1 MNNADLIVATLR
13 AAGITHGFGVPSG
26 NVLPLMEAMRTGGI
40 DFVLTAHEGSAGFAA
55 DVMARMTGKPGLCIA
70 TLGPGATN
78 LTTGV
83 GCAYLDRS
91 PLIAITC
98 NLNQAQLGRR
108 LQMWIDHHALFG
120 PITKATLA
128 LRPGAI
134 AATLG
139 EALRIATS
147 EPQGPVHLDLPEDV
161 ALAPATEDVP
171 LLSEPVALMPAPD
184 AAIAK
189 AMDLLRAAKRPVA
202 VIGATAMRMKTPG
215 SLCAFVER
223 HGIPF
228 ATTTM
233 AKGLIDEDHPLSV
246 GCIERAKRQVQRAFL
261 GSADLV
267 IGLGYDTI
275 EVEYE
280 AWVGSVSVL
289 HVDIER
295 ADVDATV
302 NVVHEVVGDLDA
314 SVERLA
320 ALPSARNARPAAGA
334 LLRRAGKWRP
344 QPG

>member
-26 NVLPLMEAMRTGGI
+26 NVLPLMEAMRTGGYR
-40 DFVLTAHEGSAGFAA
+40 LRA
-55 DVMARMTGKPGLCIA
+55 DCARGVGGLCRRRHGTHDGKA
-70 TLGPGATN
+70 RALHCDAG
-78 LTTGV
+78 TG
-83 GCAYLDRS
+83 GDESDHGRGLRLS
-91 PLIAITC
+91 RPLAAHC
-98 NLNQAQLGRR
+98 
-108 LQMWIDHHALFG
+108 HHL
-120 PITKATLA
+120 
-128 LRPGAI
+128 
-134 AATLG
+134 
-139 EALRIATS
+139 
-147 EPQGPVHLDLPEDV
+147 
-161 ALAPATEDVP
+161 
-171 LLSEPVALMPAPD
+171 ALMPAPN
-184 AAIAK
+184 AAITK

-202 VIGATAMRMKTPG
+202 VIGATATRMKTLG

-223 HGIPF
+223 HDIPF
-228 ATTTM
+228 ATATM

-280 AWVGSVSVL
+280 AWVGSASVL

-320 ALPSARNARPAAGA
+320 ALPPTRNAWAPTALQRHRDEFQRLPRPPTAQLSPHQAIDVV
-334 LLRRAGKWRP
+334 RRVLPRDGVLAFD
-344 QPG
+344 

>member
-1 MNNADLIVATLR
+1 
-13 AAGITHGFGVPSG
+13 
-26 NVLPLMEAMRTGGI
+26 
-40 DFVLTAHEGSAGFAA
+40 
-55 DVMARMTGKPGLCIA
+55 
-70 TLGPGATN
+70 
-78 LTTGV
+78 
-83 GCAYLDRS
+83 
-91 PLIAITC
+91 
-98 NLNQAQLGRR
+98 
-108 LQMWIDHHALFG
+108 
-120 PITKATLA
+120 
-128 LRPGAI
+128 
-134 AATLG
+134 
-139 EALRIATS
+139 
-147 EPQGPVHLDLPEDV
+147 
-161 ALAPATEDVP
+161 
-171 LLSEPVALMPAPD
+171 
-184 AAIAK
+184 
-189 AMDLLRAAKRPVA
+189 
-202 VIGATAMRMKTPG
+202 
-215 SLCAFVER
+215 
-223 HGIPF
+223 
-228 ATTTM
+228 M

-320 ALPSARNARPAAGA
+320 ALPPTRNARPAAGA